1 LVTAETDPDGNCRT
15 QEYDKHQRLVRVL
28 DEENRTVSLGYDSQ
42 DRLRSLTAAGALWR
56 WRYDRHHRV
65 AVSDRPDN
73 QLEHFT
79 HDRHGNLTCWTDA
92 RGVE

>member
-1 LVTAETDPDGNCRT
+1 TTLTRNAFGLVTVEEDTDGNRRT
-15 QEYDKHQRLVRVL
+15 REYDTRQRLVRL
-28 DEENRTVSLGYDSQ
+28 FDEENRTVSLGYDSQ

-73 QLEHFT
+73 HP
-79 HDRHGNLTCWTDA
+79 
-92 RGVE
+92 